1 MGGCTRTVI
10 VHDPLRTSNTKRA
23 LVLNLHGSGATALD
37 QEVFSGMNFT
47 SDADGFIVVRSV
59 G

>member
-1 MGGCTRTVI
+1 
-10 VHDPLRTSNTKRA
+10 
-23 LVLNLHGSGATALD
+23 LNLHGSGATALD